1 MSPLNT
7 LTVPTQMFAEATFM
21 NNSPIQFIIK
31 ICTESMQLI
40 SLLNP
45 YNMNS
50 NVTNWSTVTLVLN
63 LRLNTAYWII
73 SYSFLFL

>member
-7 LTVPTQMFAEATFM
+7 LTVTTQMFAEASFM

-31 ICTESMQLI
+31 ICTELLQLV

-50 NVTNWSTVTLVLN
+50 NVTN
-63 LRLNTAYWII
+63 
-73 SYSFLFL
+73 